1 MMKSKDLWWCF
12 CLLSS
17 CLTTSPLDAGVFT
30 QAAEFAARLVG
41 KRAGPEVT
49 ESIASRA
56 IRNRERALGSVSGR
70 SLMNG
75 STVEATLVRQG
86 QRADILARGGKGAE
100 RVIAHPRGLAIW
112 QTHGDQGVLALI
124 RHGVIAEPVIES
136 FGPPAVRALNVVSP
150 QNGRRIA
157 MMIQDGSLDRMG
169 RTAELFEVVA
179 KHGDR
184 AMDFV
189 WRHKGALAVTAVLA
203 AFLAD
208 PEPFLNGTK
217 DLAGNVASV
226 AIRPVAEVPGK
237 IVENALYHTNETV
250 LLLLAITLGFV
261 LRGWLRSRRSTA
273 VMTEEMS
280 LTDRTVIS

>member
-157 MMIQDGSLDRMG
+157 MMIQDGSLARMG
-169 RTAELFEVVA
+169 RTGPLFEVVA
-179 KHGDR
+179 KYGDR

-189 WRHKGALAVTAVLA
+189 WRHKAALAVTAVLA

-217 DLAGNVASV
+217 DLAYHFASE
-226 AIRPVAEVPGK
+226 AIRPIVTVPGE
-237 IVENALYHTNETV
+237 IAQGV
-250 LLLLAITLGFV
+250 LLHSNRAAALFLVATLGI
-261 LRGWLRSRRSTA
+261 LLCGWLKNHRRRVASEKERYSTA
-273 VMTEEMS
+273 
-280 LTDRTVIS
+280 

>member
-1 MMKSKDLWWCF
+1 
-12 CLLSS
+12 
-17 CLTTSPLDAGVFT
+17 
-30 QAAEFAARLVG
+30 
-41 KRAGPEVT
+41 
-49 ESIASRA
+49 
-56 IRNRERALGSVSGR
+56 
-70 SLMNG
+70 MNG
-75 STVEATLVRQG
+75 STVEAALVRQG
-86 QRADILARGGKGAE
+86 QRAEFLARVGKGAE

-112 QTHGDQGVLALI
+112 QTHGDQGIQALI

-169 RTAELFEVVA
+169 RTAELLELVG

-208 PEPFLNGTK
+208 PEPFVNGTNS
-217 DLAGNVASV
+217 LAETVANA
-226 AIRPVAEVPGK
+226 AIRPVAEVPRK
-237 IVENALYHTNETV
+237 IAEGLVSPANGAVALILTAV
-250 LLLLAITLGFV
+250 LGFLLSCL
-261 LRGWLRSRRSTA
+261 LRNRRTAASITREKALTAHADRSEFVVVR
-273 VMTEEMS
+273 
-280 LTDRTVIS
+280 